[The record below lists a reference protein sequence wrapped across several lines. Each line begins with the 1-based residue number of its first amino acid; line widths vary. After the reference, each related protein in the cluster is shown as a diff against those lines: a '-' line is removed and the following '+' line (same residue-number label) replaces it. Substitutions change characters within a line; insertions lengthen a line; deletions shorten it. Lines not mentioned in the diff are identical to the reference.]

1 MVWYKNLGPASGF
14 AFSSEMLIDS
24 KLLGIRDAILVDVN
38 NDHALD
44 LVTVR
49 RTAVRVIVLFLITIR
64 ETIAQYCL
72 SGKLCQRP
80 NRLLPRPQRV
90 IFGRCTG
97 VHGCQARA
105 GRASG
110 GLQQRWYGQGVAPTA
125 LGIGKALVR
134 FNIAWIDSPC
144 SLRLDSSTALV
155 FSYSYSYS
163 SSSCCCCSYYY
174 YY

>member
-38 NDHALD
+38 HDNALD

-49 RTAVRVIVLFLITIR
+49 GIAVVHVVVHFLLTIR

-80 NRLLPRPQRV
+80 NRLLPRSQRV
-90 IFGRCTG
+90 IFGRCPG
-97 VHGCQARA
+97 VR
-105 GRASG
+105 
-110 GLQQRWYGQGVAPTA
+110 
-125 LGIGKALVR
+125 
-134 FNIAWIDSPC
+134 
-144 SLRLDSSTALV
+144 
-155 FSYSYSYS
+155 
-163 SSSCCCCSYYY
+163 SC
-174 YY
+174 